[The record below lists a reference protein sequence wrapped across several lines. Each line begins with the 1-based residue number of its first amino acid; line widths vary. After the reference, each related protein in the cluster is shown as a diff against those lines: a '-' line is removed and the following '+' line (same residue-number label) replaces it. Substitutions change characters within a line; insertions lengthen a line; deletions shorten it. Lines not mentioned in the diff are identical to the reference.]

1 MEIYLRHPVHGTK
14 IATMDLE
21 ANYDEQH
28 GWVRYTPATP
38 SPVEEAAPVEVNA
51 MIAPQPEV
59 KRRRKSVV
67 VPEGE

>member
-1 MEIYLRHPVHGTK
+1 MEIYLRHPIHGTK

-21 ANYDEQH
+21 ADYDEQH

-38 SPVEEAAPVEVNA
+38 SPVEEAAPVESNA
-51 MIAPQPEV
+51 IIAPQPEV

-67 VPEGE
+67 VLQGE